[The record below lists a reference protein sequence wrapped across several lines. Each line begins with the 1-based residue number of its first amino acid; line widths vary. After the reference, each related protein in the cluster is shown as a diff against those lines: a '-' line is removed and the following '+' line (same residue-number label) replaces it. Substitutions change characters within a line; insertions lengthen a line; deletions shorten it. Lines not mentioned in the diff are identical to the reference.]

1 MEGKFLKVILEAT
14 TPSKH
19 AFQQFVDVQSSCFEK
34 KNQAICSFFPKCFRI
49 RKTRMSLGD
58 KNINESNTEVEM
70 GKKSSDATF
79 RNL

>member
-1 MEGKFLKVILEAT
+1 MEGKLLKVIFEAT

-19 AFQQFVDVQSSCFEK
+19 AFQQFVDVQSSCLK
-34 KNQAICSFFPKCFRI
+34 KNQAICSFFTKCFRT
-49 RKTRMSLGD
+49 RKTGMSLGD

>member
-1 MEGKFLKVILEAT
+1 
-14 TPSKH
+14 
-19 AFQQFVDVQSSCFEK
+19 
-34 KNQAICSFFPKCFRI
+34 
-49 RKTRMSLGD
+49 MSLGD